1 MIQFNSGNV
10 EIRRIPYVTDI
21 EYVDEVIEEAKCIK
35 NCAIVCTII
44 LPDVRQYLL
53 DSAKQNNILIVDL
66 MGPMMNTL
74 SKITDFKPRLEPGL
88 VHRID
93 EDYFRKME
101 AIEFAV
107 KYDDGKDPRGL
118 IRADV
123 VLIGV
128 SRTSK
133 TPLAMFLAHKRLK
146 VANLPLVP
154 EVSPPDELFRL
165 PKNIIIGLTINPEK
179 LLEIRQER
187 LKALGLSADATYAS
201 PERILKEIQYAEDI
215 MKKIGCPRIN
225 VSNKAVE
232 EIATRILEVI
242 QKGE

>member
-1 MIQFNSGNV
+1 VENS
-10 EIRRIPYVTDI
+10 
-21 EYVDEVIEEAKCIK
+21 
-35 NCAIVCTII
+35 AIVCTII
-44 LPDVRQYLL
+44 LPEVRECLINL
-53 DSAKQNNILIVDL
+53 AKDNNIYIVDL
-66 MGPMMNTL
+66 MGPMMDTL
-74 SKITDFKPRLEPGL
+74 SKLTDFKPRLEPGL

-118 IRADV
+118 FKADV

-133 TPLAMFLAHKRLK
+133 TPLAMYLAHKRLK

-154 EVSPPDELFRL
+154 EVTPPDELFKIS
-165 PKNIIIGLTINPEK
+165 PNKIIGLTISKEK
-179 LLEIRQER
+179 LNQIRQER
-187 LKALGLSADATYAS
+187 LKALGLSSDASYAKAA
-201 PERILKEIQYAEDI
+201 RISKEIEYAEKI
-215 MKKIGCPRIN
+215 MGKIGCPQID

-232 EIATRILEVI
+232 EIATKILEIVK
-242 QKGE
+242 KGC